1 MTERKA
7 PRCGYNYGVMQHMI
21 SPTKLKNMVGRTET
35 KRYHHNL
42 NISSINN
49 NHSQLYSHLSLHP
62 LLKTH
67 NVLHFKMG
75 SIFIEVND
83 DGMLFSDY
91 TKENKRY
98 VEWNTISQILL
109 RVQYKFIYKSYLS
122 QGIFNY
128 YDVIRILKLYLSKS

>member
-1 MTERKA
+1 
-7 PRCGYNYGVMQHMI
+7 MQH
-21 SPTKLKNMVGRTET
+21 SVPPTKVKNIIGRNDT
-35 KRYHHNL
+35 RRFQNNFNL
-42 NISSINN
+42 SSVFN
-49 NHSQLYSHLSLHP
+49 NHSHIYPQAPAHL

-75 SIFIEVND
+75 SIFIEVNN

-109 RVQYKFIYKSYLS
+109 RVQYKFIYKSYL
-122 QGIFNY
+122 
-128 YDVIRILKLYLSKS
+128 